1 MFVLF
6 HVSIHIAE
14 KNNEAIPYC
23 IAVSA
28 TFGSILVIV
37 SLISLIK
44 NSKWMNKQF
53 KTKKKEVTKYY
64 SQAYNLEER
73 VYDEMSE
80 NLMTGIFFI
89 KTEKNNKAE
98 EQPIKNEN
106 SDRRQELHV
115 KQQEK

>member
-1 MFVLF
+1 MFALF

-14 KNNEAIPYC
+14 KNNEAILYS

-28 TFGSILVIV
+28 SFGSILIIV
-37 SLISLIK
+37 SIISLIK
-44 NSKWMNKQF
+44 NSMWTNKQV
-53 KTKKKEVTKYY
+53 KTKKKKVTKYF
-64 SQAYNLEER
+64 SQAYNLEEH

-89 KTEKNNKAE
+89 KTEKNNKDE
-98 EQPIKNEN
+98 DQPIKNEN
-106 SDRRQELHV
+106 SDIRQELHV